1 MIAQTAQTLTENPT
15 ENNLNQI
22 MTSDP
27 RDEALADLRDRLAAD
42 DEDNS
47 NPGTEA
53 SPLTGNQ
60 MRVTDNLSQ
69 LLDILP
75 PPLRAA
81 LEQDDHSAGLIEIVM
96 DLGP

>member
-1 MIAQTAQTLTENPT
+1 MTL
-15 ENNLNQI
+15 
-22 MTSDP
+22 SDP
-27 RDEALADLRDRLAAD
+27 REEALADLRDRLAAD

-53 SPLTGNQ
+53 SPLSANQ

-81 LEQDDHSAGLIEIVM
+81 LEAGRPF
-96 DLGP
+96 DGPD